1 MSDDQRSQS
10 QFVSSAIGRSNKAV
24 TQIARDAKSTA
35 FITGRRVTADEAGK
49 KDGGCSSAAR
59 ICGRRE
65 TDRLGD
71 GLGRLD
77 AGNSTA
83 ITERSRE
90 RSWRREIL
98 IHVVIGTR
106 SVIEI
111 RSNNAVLGLYVD
123 IRFLQKFITG
133 YLQHIYR
140 SSGSRYRQNFYLKP
154 LSRTLEVLHFRVNRA
169 SPTCHARLQSRFEG
183 AFPF

>member
-83 ITERSRE
+83 ILSDDPNSHPRLSTGGCDQTGINCTSR
-90 RSWRREIL
+90 
-98 IHVVIGTR
+98 
-106 SVIEI
+106 
-111 RSNNAVLGLYVD
+111 
-123 IRFLQKFITG
+123 
-133 YLQHIYR
+133 
-140 SSGSRYRQNFYLKP
+140 
-154 LSRTLEVLHFRVNRA
+154 
-169 SPTCHARLQSRFEG
+169 
-183 AFPF
+183 

>member
-1 MSDDQRSQS
+1 MGWADWTPVIQPQYYPTTRIATL
-10 QFVSSAIGRSNKAV
+10 VCRLEGV
-24 TQIARDAKSTA
+24 TKLESI
-35 FITGRRVTADEAGK
+35 V
-49 KDGGCSSAAR
+49 
-59 ICGRRE
+59 
-65 TDRLGD
+65 
-71 GLGRLD
+71 
-77 AGNSTA
+77 
-83 ITERSRE
+83 
-90 RSWRREIL
+90 
-98 IHVVIGTR
+98 
-106 SVIEI
+106 VIEI

-169 SPTCHARLQSRFEG
+169 SPTYHARLQSRFEG